1 MYLALSIIN
10 PNGLHSTTIRWQLW
24 RLAILHFRSFPLSFF
39 RWWFLFC
46 IKYFEESTLDQF
58 LYFLL
63 PIKSFSASRLLL
75 PISIKKFLRHSASW
89 TILQITSVLFFS
101 HKSILYIP
109 RKSVTINQVA
119 AADSAFIL
127 KRPNK
132 AMAWSRFICLNS
144 ISLTSFF
151 SHVVFSH
158 PNLSDFVWRNFS
170 LPSSLLEL
178 YL

>member
-1 MYLALSIIN
+1 MTIMTSSYLAFPQLS
-10 PNGLHSTTIRWQLW
+10 PQ
-24 RLAILHFRSFPLSFF
+24 
-39 RWWFLFC
+39 
-46 IKYFEESTLDQF
+46 
-58 LYFLL
+58 LL
-63 PIKSFSASRLLL
+63 PLVVPLLHKIFRIIYSWSILVFFAPDKKSFSASRLLL
-75 PISIKKFLRHSASW
+75 PISIKKILRHSASW

-119 AADSAFIL
+119 AAGSAFIL

-132 AMAWSRFICLNS
+132 AMACSRFICLNS

-158 PNLSDFVWRNFS
+158 PNFSDFAWRNFS
-170 LPSSLLEL
+170 LPSSLLDL